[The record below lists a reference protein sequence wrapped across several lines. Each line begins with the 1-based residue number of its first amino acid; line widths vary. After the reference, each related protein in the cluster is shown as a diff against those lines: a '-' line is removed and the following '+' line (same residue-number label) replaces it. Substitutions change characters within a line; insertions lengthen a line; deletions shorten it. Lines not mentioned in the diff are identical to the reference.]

1 MDLILCD
8 SLAMRAINYP
18 KKRHYRLVAPEFVSA
33 AAEWFFEPRV
43 VDKQVR
49 SWRVGPAAD
58 GGGRIGISRRAR
70 LKTKAEEMWRIGICG
85 SL

>member
-1 MDLILCD
+1 MDFRAMDLILCD

-49 SWRVGPAAD
+49 SWRVVRPQMAA
-58 GGGRIGISRRAR
+58 G
-70 LKTKAEEMWRIGICG
+70 E
-85 SL
+85 